1 MNGIM
6 LEAKWSDPCHPHIT
20 EENLR
25 GCFSSFPAAAVT
37 ARVDLRGLLQIA
49 TAITDY
55 SVYTLKIF
63 SSIIIVQGTYQVILS
78 IYEGFFTL

>member
-37 ARVDLRGLLQIA
+37 ARVDLRGLLQPGPSGS
-49 TAITDY
+49 TEE
-55 SVYTLKIF
+55 
-63 SSIIIVQGTYQVILS
+63 IVSLGRVTV
-78 IYEGFFTL
+78 